1 MSAILLRS
9 NTFSISYF
17 KLSQATLKKYKMNY
31 KKIYLLVLA
40 LGLPILAQ
48 AQQTP
53 ANKQTK
59 SVLIMNAT
67 AHLGNGKVIEN
78 SALGFENGKI
88 TLIADATVIRLAA
101 GAYDVTINAAGKHV
115 YPGFI
120 APNST
125 LGLVEIDA
133 VKSSDDEDEIGA
145 MKPHVRSIIAYT
157 ADSKVIETV
166 RPNGILMAQITPRG
180 GVISGTSSIVQLDA
194 WHWKDA
200 LVKENDG
207 IHVNFPS
214 TFRRSGWWAEPG
226 NIEANKEYAKEVQE
240 LRSYLANAKAYL
252 GESSKERNIV
262 LESTKGLFDGTQ
274 TLYIHANE
282 EKQIIDAVQFAKQ
295 SGIKKMVIVGG
306 YEAYKTADLL
316 RENNIGVLLKRVHE
330 MPENDD
336 HDIDL
341 PYKNAK
347 LLTDKGVLVGLENS
361 GSHERMNTRNLPFLA
376 GTCAAYGLDKE
387 QALQLITSNTAKI
400 LGIDAQCGTLE
411 EGKDATLFLSDGD
424 ALDMRTN
431 KLTNAFIQGRMISL
445 ETHQTKLNDRYKTKY
460 NQK

>member
-1 MSAILLRS
+1 M
-9 NTFSISYF
+9 IS
-17 KLSQATLKKYKMNY
+17 
-31 KKIYLLVLA
+31 KKIYLLVLVCSISIHA
-40 LGLPILAQ
+40 R

-53 ANKQTK
+53 AAKQSK
-59 SVLIMNAT
+59 SVLILNAT
-67 AHLGNGKVIEN
+67 AHLGNGEIIEN
-78 SALGFENGKI
+78 SAIGFVDGKI
-88 TLIADATVIRLAA
+88 NLVADARVIRLAE
-101 GAYDVTINAAGKHV
+101 GAYNITIDAAGKHV

-133 VKSSDDEDEIGA
+133 VKSSDDEDEIGT
-145 MKPHVRSIIAYT
+145 MNPNVRSIIAYT

-180 GVISGTSSIVQLDA
+180 GTISGSSSIVQLDA
-194 WHWKDA
+194 WNWKDA
-200 LVKENDG
+200 LIKENDG
-207 IHVNFPS
+207 IHVNFPTS
-214 TFRRSGWWAEPG
+214 FRRLGSHFEPG
-226 NIEANKEYAKEVQE
+226 GIETNKDYAKQVLE
-240 LRSYLANAKAYL
+240 LSAFLANAKAYL
-252 GESSKERNIV
+252 GDGSKDRNLV
-262 LESTKGLFDGTQ
+262 LESTKGLFDGNQ
-274 TLYIHANE
+274 TLFIHADE
-282 EKQIIDAVQFAKQ
+282 EKQIIDAVQFAKE
-295 SGIKKMVIVGG
+295 SGVKKMVIVGG
-306 YEAYKTADLL
+306 YEAYKTAELL
-316 RENNIGVLLKRVHE
+316 QKNNIGVLLKRVHE

-341 PYKNAK
+341 PYKSAK
-347 LLTDKGVLVGLENS
+347 LLTDKGVVVGLENS
-361 GSHERMNTRNLPFLA
+361 GAHERMNTRNLPFLA

-411 EGKDATLFLSDGD
+411 QGKDATLFISEGD

-445 ETHQTKLNDRYKTKY
+445 ETHQTKLNERYKTKY

>member
-1 MSAILLRS
+1 MI
-9 NTFSISYF
+9 
-17 KLSQATLKKYKMNY
+17 Y
-31 KKIYLLVLA
+31 KKIYLVVL
-40 LGLPILAQ
+40 ILSVSTVIK

-53 ANKQTK
+53 AVKQSK
-59 SVLIMNAT
+59 SVLILNAT
-67 AHLGNGKVIEN
+67 AHLGNGEIIEN
-78 SALGFENGKI
+78 SAIGFVDGKI
-88 TLIADATVIRLAA
+88 TLVADARVIRLAA
-101 GAYDVTINAAGKHV
+101 GAYDVTIDASGKHV

-133 VKSSDDEDEIGA
+133 IKSSDDEDEIGA
-145 MKPHVRSIIAYT
+145 MNPNVRSIIAYT

-180 GVISGTSSIVQLDA
+180 GVISGSSSIVQLDA

-200 LVKENDG
+200 IIKENDG
-207 IHVNFPS
+207 IHINFPS
-214 TFRRSGWWAEPG
+214 TFKRSGSWFEPG
-226 NIEANKEYAKEVQE
+226 SIEANKDYSKQILELSAFLSNAK
-240 LRSYLANAKAYL
+240 SYLGA
-252 GESSKERNIV
+252 SSKERNLV
-262 LESTKGLFDGTQ
+262 LESTKGLFDGSQ
-274 TLYIHANE
+274 TLFVNANE
-282 EKQIIDAVQFAKQ
+282 EKQIIDAVQFAKEN
-295 SGIKKMVIVGG
+295 GIKKMVIVGG
-306 YEAYKTADLL
+306 YEAYKTAELL
-316 RENNIGVLLKRVHE
+316 QKNNIGVLLRRVHE

-336 HDIDL
+336 DDIDL
-341 PYKNAK
+341 PYKSAK

-361 GSHERMNTRNLPFLA
+361 GAHERMNTRNLPFLA

-411 EGKDATLFLSDGD
+411 QGKDATLFISEGD